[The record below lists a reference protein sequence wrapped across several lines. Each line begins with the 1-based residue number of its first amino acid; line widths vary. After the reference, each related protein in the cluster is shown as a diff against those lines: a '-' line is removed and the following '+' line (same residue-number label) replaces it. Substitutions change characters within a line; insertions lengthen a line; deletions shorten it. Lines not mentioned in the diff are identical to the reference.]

1 MTQLLGLIIVIALVI
16 GGLLYSTSNAILAAI
31 PMELAL
37 IGGAAIGTLLIGN
50 SMKVAGAALA
60 GFPRSLRG
68 SRWTQADYT
77 SALSLLHT
85 LTRRAKQGGIV
96 AIEADIERPDTSA
109 AFNTAPSLKADPAI
123 EGLICD
129 TFRMMAL
136 DSGRTGQIEAQ
147 MDRTI
152 DTHIGERMKAVTA
165 LHTMADAL
173 PALGIVAAV
182 LGIIRTMG
190 VIDQSPA
197 ILGAMIGTALLGT
210 FLGVFLA
217 YGLVGPVASRYGQI
231 VEEDAQMLDVVR
243 AVLSAYSSGL
253 SPRACIEIGRS
264 AVPIALQPTPAELDR
279 ALQAARFRPAPKAA
293 AA

>member
-1 MTQLLGLIIVIALVI
+1 MTQLIGLLLVIALVI
-16 GGLLYSTSNAILAAI
+16 GGLLYSTSHAILAAI

-37 IGGAAIGTLLIGN
+37 IGGAALGTLLIGN
-50 SMKVAGAALA
+50 SVKVAGAALA
-60 GFPRSLRG
+60 GFRALKG
-68 SRWTQADYT
+68 SRWTAQDYT
-77 SALSLLHT
+77 SLLTLLHT

-96 AIEADIERPDTSA
+96 AIEADIERPQSSA
-109 AFNTAPSLKADPAI
+109 AFKASPALEADPAI
-123 EGLICD
+123 ESLICD
-129 TFRMMAL
+129 SFRMMAL
-136 DSGRTGQIEAQ
+136 DHGRSGQIDAQ

-152 DTHIGERMKAVTA
+152 DAHIGERMKAVTA

-197 ILGAMIGTALLGT
+197 VLGAMIGTALLGT

-217 YGLVGPVASRYGQI
+217 YGVVGPVASRYGQI
-231 VEEDAQMLDVVR
+231 VEEDAQMLDVAR
-243 AVLSAYSSGL
+243 AVLSAYSNGV

-264 AVPIALQPTPAELDR
+264 AAPMALQPTAAELDR
-279 ALQAARFRPAPKAA
+279 ALQSARFRQAPRAA
-293 AA
+293 A